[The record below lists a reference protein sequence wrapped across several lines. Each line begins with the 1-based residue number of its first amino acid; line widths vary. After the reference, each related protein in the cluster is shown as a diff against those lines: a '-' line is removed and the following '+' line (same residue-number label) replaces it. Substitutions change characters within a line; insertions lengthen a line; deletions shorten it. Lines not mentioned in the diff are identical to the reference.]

1 MVSGRPLNLDDLV
14 ISNNLSALIAAFLL
28 PIDSKLGLYGVL
40 LGFMILSGAG
50 LPIPEE
56 VTLLLG
62 GYLAY
67 LEFIDFWPAIL
78 VLIIG
83 IILGDSVAYFLGRF
97 IGGWFL
103 PKILRF
109 RPVAVLFAKTERY
122 FDKYGDKIVL
132 FSRPLV
138 GVRSAVLL
146 LAGYHRV
153 NFAKFLFFDIITTI
167 PWTFFLVFLSY
178 YLGTGLDLLTEVSEV
193 KHTVFIL
200 LGIAI
205 IFYAAVRFI
214 RSDDAGR

>member
-1 MVSGRPLNLDDLV
+1 MG
-14 ISNNLSALIAAFLL
+14 ALLLTSLL

-40 LGFMILSGAG
+40 LGLMILGGLG

-56 VTLLLG
+56 ITLLLG
-62 GYLAY
+62 GYLTY

-78 VLIIG
+78 VLTIG
-83 IILGDSVAYFLGRF
+83 IVLGDSTAYFLGRS

-103 PKILRF
+103 PKISRF
-109 RPVAVLFAKTERY
+109 RSAAALFDKTGKY

-138 GVRSAVLL
+138 GIRLAVLL
-146 LAGYHRV
+146 LAGHHRV
-153 NFAKFLFFDIITTI
+153 NFAKFLFFDIIAAI

-178 YLGTGLDLLTEVSEV
+178 YLGTGLDLLTEVSEI

-200 LGIAI
+200 LGVAI
-205 IFYAAVRFI
+205 VFYSSIRFI
-214 RSDDAGR
+214 RSDDVDK